1 VCSLGLFDLAH
12 SAPQLLILRERF
24 FASVDACAHIVVFRG
39 LGLHIVVP
47 SSSNTFQQSWIAS
60 GRILFLIAVSGLGAI
75 GLVVLSA
82 LWAGTESD
90 AAALDRQRQLVN
102 ARLREQVD
110 QVAHVIGQFGNGYL
124 TRVYPAARSNGG
136 SSSLEA
142 VLTAAAGSAISQTA
156 MSAFGYDQAF
166 VVDEKAQLLMLSDA
180 QTEKRYRWMKPLFAP
195 LLQDARLGVRQGTA
209 SERTPSSMES
219 RVASAARPN
228 RALAN
233 LMRLEGRP
241 TIVGVVAINDADQG
255 RQQPIRQFLV
265 VVRFIDGAAL
275 DELSRQQGLN
285 GARFART
292 ADADEN
298 EVAFQIDAT
307 ANGEPIGFIV
317 WRPDLPGSRVI
328 GRLMPALS
336 IAALVIAV
344 LFSFLLVRLRSSLG
358 ELKKSELHA
367 RQLALHDVLTD
378 LPNRALFAMRF
389 DECLAET
396 RNSSERSAVALLDLD
411 RFKAVNDTFGH
422 AAGDELIRMAA
433 ERIRAILR
441 PADTLAR
448 LGGDEFALLL
458 RDIKDHDQVL
468 PAICEAIVAELGKP
482 FPLLHGEAVARVGG
496 SIGVTVVPDAGR
508 NADDIMRYADVA
520 LYEAKMGGRGQWRLY
535 SPSMDGGRNARD
547 ILKNELREVLA
558 KGTASSAGSP
568 SDPITTR
575 PDFGSL
581 EVYYQTVHRAE
592 GGYAASGAEA
602 LVRWRHSQ
610 RGLLTP
616 ASFIPVAEEGGLID
630 ALGFWVLREA
640 CRAACKWPD
649 DTFVAVNVSPAQLRR
664 PNFAEEVFAV
674 LEESGLPPS
683 RLELELTES
692 SLIEDNSDVYSV
704 LKSLR
709 SRGVQ
714 ISLDDF
720 GTGFSCLSHLMRFD
734 IDRIKIDRSFVS
746 LLGTKANG
754 AAIIGA
760 IVALSRNLGIS
771 TTAEGVET
779 EYQRDFLAALGC
791 TDLQGYFFSKP
802 VPLRELGCFR
812 EAESAAGLLATA
824 SGAVA

>member
-1 VCSLGLFDLAH
+1 M
-12 SAPQLLILRERF
+12 
-24 FASVDACAHIVVFRG
+24 VFRG
-39 LGLHIVVP
+39 LGLQIVLP
-47 SSSNTFQQSWIAS
+47 SSSKTFQQSWIAS

-124 TRVYPAARSNGG
+124 TRVYPAARSSGG
-136 SSSLEA
+136 SSSLDA

-166 VVDEKAQLLMLSDA
+166 VVDEKAQLLMLADA
-180 QTEKRYRWMKPLFAP
+180 QTEKRYRWMRPLFLP
-195 LLQDARLGVRQGTA
+195 LLQDARLGVRQGTV
-209 SERTPSSMES
+209 SNERTPSSMES
-219 RVASAARPN
+219 RLASPGRSN
-228 RALAN
+228 TALAN

-241 TIVGVVAINDADQG
+241 TIVGVVAINEPDEGQ
-255 RQQPIRQFLV
+255 RQTMRQFLI

-336 IAALVIAV
+336 IAALVIAI
-344 LFSFLLVRLRSSLG
+344 LFSVLLVRLRSSLG
-358 ELKKSELHA
+358 ELRKSELHA
-367 RQLALHDVLTD
+367 RQLALHDVLTS

-396 RNSSERSAVALLDLD
+396 KNSAERSAVALLDLD

-433 ERIRAILR
+433 ERIHSLLR
-441 PADTLAR
+441 PGDTLAR

-458 RDIKDHDQVL
+458 RDIKDHDHVL
-468 PAICEAIVAELGKP
+468 PAICDAIVAELGKP
-482 FPLLHGEAVARVGG
+482 FPLLRGEAIARVGG

-520 LYEAKMGGRGQWRLY
+520 LYEAKMGGRGQWRVY

-558 KGTASSAGSP
+558 KGTASAADGP
-568 SDPITTR
+568 QSDPIANR

-592 GGYAASGAEA
+592 GGGYPASGAEA

-640 CRAACKWPD
+640 CRAACKWPE

-664 PNFAEEVFAV
+664 PNFADEVFAV
-674 LEESGLPPS
+674 LQESGLPPS

-692 SLIEDNSDVYSV
+692 SLIEDNSDVYTV

-720 GTGFSCLSHLMRFD
+720 GTGFSCLSHLLRFD

-746 LLGTKANG
+746 QLGTKANG

-791 TDLQGYFFSKP
+791 TDLQGYYFSKP
-802 VPLRELGCFR
+802 VPLRELDCFR
-812 EAESAAGLLATA
+812 TAESA
-824 SGAVA
+824 VA

>member
-1 VCSLGLFDLAH
+1 M
-12 SAPQLLILRERF
+12 
-24 FASVDACAHIVVFRG
+24 VFRG
-39 LGLHIVVP
+39 LGLQIVLP
-47 SSSNTFQQSWIAS
+47 SSSKTFQQSWIAS

-124 TRVYPAARSNGG
+124 TRVYPAARSSGG
-136 SSSLEA
+136 SSSLDA

-166 VVDEKAQLLMLSDA
+166 VVDEKAQLLMLADA
-180 QTEKRYRWMKPLFAP
+180 QTEKRYRWMKPLFLP
-195 LLQDARLGVRQGTA
+195 LLQDARLGVRPGTV
-209 SERTPSSMES
+209 SNERTPSSMES
-219 RVASAARPN
+219 RLASPGRSN
-228 RALAN
+228 TALAN

-241 TIVGVVAINDADQG
+241 TIVGVVAINDPEEGQ
-255 RQQPIRQFLV
+255 RQTMRQFLI

-336 IAALVIAV
+336 IAALVIAI
-344 LFSFLLVRLRSSLG
+344 LFSVLLVRLRSSLG
-358 ELKKSELHA
+358 ELRKSELHA
-367 RQLALHDVLTD
+367 RQLALHDVLTS

-396 RNSSERSAVALLDLD
+396 KNSAERSAVALLDLD

-433 ERIRAILR
+433 ERIHSLLR
-441 PADTLAR
+441 PGDTLAR

-468 PAICEAIVAELGKP
+468 PAICDAIVAELGKP
-482 FPLLHGEAVARVGG
+482 FPLLRGEAVARVGG

-520 LYEAKMGGRGQWRLY
+520 LYEAKMGGRGQWRVY

-558 KGTASSAGSP
+558 KGTASSADGP
-568 SDPITTR
+568 QSDPIANK

-592 GGYAASGAEA
+592 GGGYSASGAEA

-640 CRAACKWPD
+640 CRAACKWPEN
-649 DTFVAVNVSPAQLRR
+649 TFVAVNVSPAQLRR

-674 LEESGLPPS
+674 LQESGLPPS

-692 SLIEDNSDVYSV
+692 SLIEDNSDVYTV

-709 SRGVQ
+709 SQGVQ

-720 GTGFSCLSHLMRFD
+720 GTGFSCLSHLLRFD

-746 LLGTKANG
+746 QLGTKANG

-802 VPLRELGCFR
+802 VPLCDLDSFR
-812 EAESAAGLLATA
+812 TAESA
-824 SGAVA
+824 VA

>member
-1 VCSLGLFDLAH
+1 M
-12 SAPQLLILRERF
+12 
-24 FASVDACAHIVVFRG
+24 VFRG
-39 LGLHIVVP
+39 LGLQIVLP
-47 SSSNTFQQSWIAS
+47 SSSKTFQQSWIAS

-124 TRVYPAARSNGG
+124 TRVYPAARSSGG
-136 SSSLEA
+136 SSSLDA

-166 VVDEKAQLLMLSDA
+166 VVDEKAQLLMLADA
-180 QTEKRYRWMKPLFAP
+180 QTEKRYRWMKPLFLP
-195 LLQDARLGVRQGTA
+195 LLQDARLGVRPGA
-209 SERTPSSMES
+209 VSNERTPSSMES
-219 RVASAARPN
+219 RLASPGRSN
-228 RALAN
+228 TALAN

-241 TIVGVVAINDADQG
+241 TIVGVVAINDPEEGQ
-255 RQQPIRQFLV
+255 RQTMRQFLI

-336 IAALVIAV
+336 IAALVIAI
-344 LFSFLLVRLRSSLG
+344 LFSVLLVRLRSSLG
-358 ELKKSELHA
+358 ELRKSELHA
-367 RQLALHDVLTD
+367 RQLALHDVLTS

-396 RNSSERSAVALLDLD
+396 KNSAERSAVALLDLD

-433 ERIRAILR
+433 ERIHSLLR
-441 PADTLAR
+441 PGDTLAR

-468 PAICEAIVAELGKP
+468 PVICDAIVAELGKP
-482 FPLLHGEAVARVGG
+482 FPLLRGEAVARVGG

-520 LYEAKMGGRGQWRLY
+520 LYEAKMGGRGQWRVY

-558 KGTASSAGSP
+558 KGTASSADGP
-568 SDPITTR
+568 QSDPIANK

-592 GGYAASGAEA
+592 GGGYSASGAEA

-640 CRAACKWPD
+640 CRAACKWPEN
-649 DTFVAVNVSPAQLRR
+649 TFVAVNVSPAQLRR
-664 PNFAEEVFAV
+664 PNFAEEVSAV
-674 LEESGLPPS
+674 LQESGLPPT

-692 SLIEDNSDVYSV
+692 SLIEDNSDVYTV

-709 SRGVQ
+709 SQGVQ

-720 GTGFSCLSHLMRFD
+720 GTGFSCLSHLLRFD

-746 LLGTKANG
+746 QLGTKANG

-802 VPLRELGCFR
+802 VPLRDLDSFR
-812 EAESAAGLLATA
+812 TAESA
-824 SGAVA
+824 VA

>member
-1 VCSLGLFDLAH
+1 M
-12 SAPQLLILRERF
+12 
-24 FASVDACAHIVVFRG
+24 VFRG
-39 LGLHIVVP
+39 LGLQIVLP
-47 SSSNTFQQSWIAS
+47 SSSKTFQQSWIAS

-124 TRVYPAARSNGG
+124 TRVYPAARSSGG
-136 SSSLEA
+136 SSSLDA

-166 VVDEKAQLLMLSDA
+166 VVDEKAQLLMLADA
-180 QTEKRYRWMKPLFAP
+180 QTEKRYRWMRPLFLP
-195 LLQDARLGVRQGTA
+195 LLQDARLGVRQGTV
-209 SERTPSSMES
+209 SNERTPSSMES
-219 RVASAARPN
+219 RLASPGRSN
-228 RALAN
+228 TALAN

-241 TIVGVVAINDADQG
+241 TIVGVVAINEPDEGQ
-255 RQQPIRQFLV
+255 RQTMRQFLI

-336 IAALVIAV
+336 IAALVIAI
-344 LFSFLLVRLRSSLG
+344 LFSVLLVRLRSSLG
-358 ELKKSELHA
+358 ELRKSELHA
-367 RQLALHDVLTD
+367 RQLALHDVLTS

-396 RNSSERSAVALLDLD
+396 KNSAERSAVALLDLD

-433 ERIRAILR
+433 ERIHSLLR
-441 PADTLAR
+441 PGDTLAR

-458 RDIKDHDQVL
+458 RDIKDHNYVL
-468 PAICEAIVAELGKP
+468 PAICDAIVAELGKP
-482 FPLLHGEAVARVGG
+482 FPLLRGEAIARVGG

-520 LYEAKMGGRGQWRLY
+520 LYEAKMGGRGQWRVY

-558 KGTASSAGSP
+558 KGTASAADGP
-568 SDPITTR
+568 QSDPIANR

-592 GGYAASGAEA
+592 GGGYPASGAEA

-640 CRAACKWPD
+640 CRAACKWPE

-664 PNFAEEVFAV
+664 PNFADEVFAV
-674 LEESGLPPS
+674 LQESGLPPS

-692 SLIEDNSDVYSV
+692 SLIEDNSDVYTV
-704 LKSLR
+704 LKPLR

-720 GTGFSCLSHLMRFD
+720 GTGFSCLSHLLRFD

-746 LLGTKANG
+746 QLGTKANG
-754 AAIIGA
+754 AAIVGA

-791 TDLQGYFFSKP
+791 TDLQGYYFSKP
-802 VPLRELGCFR
+802 VPLRELDCFR
-812 EAESAAGLLATA
+812 TAESA
-824 SGAVA
+824 VA

>member
-1 VCSLGLFDLAH
+1 M
-12 SAPQLLILRERF
+12 
-24 FASVDACAHIVVFRG
+24 
-39 LGLHIVVP
+39 HIVVP
-47 SSSNTFQQSWIAS
+47 SSSNTFQKSWIAS
-60 GRILFLIAVSGLGAI
+60 GRILFLIAISGLGAI

-124 TRVYPAARSNGG
+124 ARVYPASRSAGV
-136 SSSLEA
+136 SSSLDT
-142 VLTAAAGSAISQTA
+142 VLAGAAGSAISETA

-166 VVDEKAQLLMLSDA
+166 VVDEKAQLSMLTDA
-180 QTEKRYRWMKPLFAP
+180 KTEKRYRWMKPLFLP
-195 LLQDARLGVRQGTA
+195 LLKDSRLTA
-209 SERTPSSMES
+209 SQRPTFTDRMPSSLES
-219 RVASAARPN
+219 RRASAVRPN
-228 RALAN
+228 HALAN

-241 TIVGVVAINDADQG
+241 TIVGIVAINEAPEG
-255 RQQPIRQFLV
+255 QPQPTRQFLI
-265 VVRFIDGAAL
+265 VVRFLDGAAL

-344 LFSFLLVRLRSSLG
+344 LFSVLLVRLRSSLG
-358 ELKKSELHA
+358 ELKRSELHA

-389 DECLAET
+389 EECLAET
-396 RNSSERSAVALLDLD
+396 RHSTERSAVALLDLD

-433 ERIRAILR
+433 ERIRSVLR
-441 PADTLAR
+441 PGDTLAR

-458 RDIKDHDQVL
+458 RDIRNDDKVL
-468 PAICEAIVAELGKP
+468 LSICDAIVAELGRP
-482 FPLLHGEAVARVGG
+482 FPLLRGEAVARVGG
-496 SIGVTVVPDAGR
+496 SIGLTIVPDAGR
-508 NADDIMRYADVA
+508 TADDLMRYADVA
-520 LYEAKMGGRGQWRLY
+520 LYEAKMGGRGQWRVY

-558 KGTASSAGSP
+558 KGTASSAESAQTGPGS
-568 SDPITTR
+568 TR

-616 ASFIPVAEEGGLID
+616 ASFIPAAEEGGLID
-630 ALGFWVLREA
+630 ALGFWVLRES
-640 CRAACKWPD
+640 CKAACNWPE
-649 DTFVAVNVSPAQLRR
+649 DTFVAVNVSPAQFRR
-664 PNFAEEVFAV
+664 PNFAEEVIAV
-674 LEESGLPPS
+674 LEETGLPPS

-692 SLIEDNSDVYSV
+692 SLIEDNSDIYTV

-709 SRGVQ
+709 SRGIQ

-720 GTGFSCLSHLMRFD
+720 GTGFSCLSHLVRFD

-746 LLGTKANG
+746 QLGAKANG

-760 IVALSRNLGIS
+760 IVTLSRNLGIS

-779 EYQRDFLAALGC
+779 EYQRDFLTALGC

-802 VPLRELGCFR
+802 VPLRELDCFAKS
-812 EAESAAGLLATA
+812 EGGAGPRTIA
-824 SGAVA
+824 SGAIA

>member
-1 VCSLGLFDLAH
+1 MSSLRLFDLAH
-12 SAPQLLILRERF
+12 IAPQLLILRERF

-124 TRVYPAARSNGG
+124 TRVYPAARSTGG
-136 SSSLEA
+136 SSSLDA

-219 RVASAARPN
+219 RLASAARSN

-255 RQQPIRQFLV
+255 RQQPMRQFLI

-441 PADTLAR
+441 PGDTLAR

-558 KGTASSAGSP
+558 KGTSAGSHL
-568 SDPITTR
+568 DPIATR

-649 DTFVAVNVSPAQLRR
+649 DRFVAVNVSPAQLRR

-812 EAESAAGLLATA
+812 EAESAAGLLTTA

>member
-1 VCSLGLFDLAH
+1 M
-12 SAPQLLILRERF
+12 
-24 FASVDACAHIVVFRG
+24 
-39 LGLHIVVP
+39 HIVVP
-47 SSSNTFQQSWIAS
+47 SSSNTFQKSWIAS
-60 GRILFLIAVSGLGAI
+60 GRILFLIAISGLGAI

-82 LWAGTESD
+82 LWAGAESD

-124 TRVYPAARSNGG
+124 ARVYPASRSAGV
-136 SSSLEA
+136 SSSLDT
-142 VLTAAAGSAISQTA
+142 VLTAAAGSAISETA

-166 VVDEKAQLLMLSDA
+166 VVDEKAQLSMLTDA
-180 QTEKRYRWMKPLFAP
+180 KTEKRYRWMKPLFLP
-195 LLQDARLGVRQGTA
+195 LLRDSRLTARHSPTF
-209 SERTPSSMES
+209 SDRTPSSLES
-219 RVASAARPN
+219 RRASAVRPN
-228 RALAN
+228 HALAN

-241 TIVGVVAINDADQG
+241 TIVGIVAINEAPDG
-255 RQQPIRQFLV
+255 QPQPMRQFLI
-265 VVRFIDGAAL
+265 VVRFLDGAAL

-344 LFSFLLVRLRSSLG
+344 LFSVLLVRLRSSLG
-358 ELKKSELHA
+358 ELKRSELHA

-378 LPNRALFAMRF
+378 LPNRALFAIRF
-389 DECLAET
+389 EECLTDT
-396 RNSSERSAVALLDLD
+396 RHSTERSAVALLDLD

-433 ERIRAILR
+433 ERIRSVLR
-441 PADTLAR
+441 PDDTLAR

-458 RDIKDHDQVL
+458 RDIKDDDQIL
-468 PAICEAIVAELGKP
+468 LSICDAIVAELGRP
-482 FPLLHGEAVARVGG
+482 FPLLRGEAVARVGG
-496 SIGVTVVPDAGR
+496 SIGVTIVPDAGR
-508 NADDIMRYADVA
+508 NADDVMRYADVA
-520 LYEAKMGGRGQWRLY
+520 LYEAKMGGRGQWRVY

-558 KGTASSAGSP
+558 KGTAPSAGNPQPGPGGSK
-568 SDPITTR
+568 

-592 GGYAASGAEA
+592 GGYSASGAEA

-616 ASFIPVAEEGGLID
+616 ASFIPAAEEGGLID

-640 CRAACKWPD
+640 CRAACTWPE

-674 LEESGLPPS
+674 LEETGLPPS

-692 SLIEDNSDVYSV
+692 SLIEDNSDVYTV

-709 SRGVQ
+709 SRGIQ

-720 GTGFSCLSHLMRFD
+720 GTGFSCLSHLVRFD

-746 LLGTKANG
+746 QLGAKANG

-760 IVALSRNLGIS
+760 IVTLSRNLGIS

-779 EYQRDFLAALGC
+779 EYQRDFLTALGC

-802 VPLRELGCFR
+802 VPLRELDGFAKS
-812 EAESAAGLLATA
+812 E
-824 SGAVA
+824 SGAGSRTITSGAIA

>member
-1 VCSLGLFDLAH
+1 
-12 SAPQLLILRERF
+12 
-24 FASVDACAHIVVFRG
+24 
-39 LGLHIVVP
+39 LHIVLP

-102 ARLREQVD
+102 ARLGEQVD

-124 TRVYPAARSNGG
+124 TRVYPAARSAGG
-136 SSSLEA
+136 SSSLDA
-142 VLTAAAGSAISQTA
+142 VLTAAAGSAISHTA
-156 MSAFGYDQAF
+156 MSAFSYDQAF
-166 VVDEKAQLLMLSDA
+166 VVDAKAQLLMLADA
-180 QTEKRYRWMKPLFAP
+180 QTEKRYRWMKPLFLP
-195 LLQDARLGVRQGTA
+195 LLQDARLEVGQDTV
-209 SERTPSSMES
+209 SNERTPPSMES
-219 RVASAARPN
+219 PLASAARSS

-241 TIVGVVAINDADQG
+241 TIVGVVAINEADEGQ
-255 RQQPIRQFLV
+255 QQPMRQFLI
-265 VVRFIDGAAL
+265 VVRFLDGAAL

-307 ANGEPIGFIV
+307 ANSEPIGFIV

-328 GRLMPALS
+328 GRLMPAFS
-336 IAALVIAV
+336 VAALMIAI
-344 LFSFLLVRLRSSLG
+344 LFSVLLVRLRSSLG

-396 RNSSERSAVALLDLD
+396 QNSTERSAVALLDLD

-433 ERIRAILR
+433 ERIRSLLR
-441 PADTLAR
+441 PGDTLAR

-468 PAICEAIVAELGKP
+468 SVICDAIVEDLGRP
-482 FPLLHGEAVARVGG
+482 FPLSKGEAVARVGG

-508 NADDIMRYADVA
+508 NADDLMRYADVA
-520 LYEAKMGGRGQWRLY
+520 LYEAKMGGRGQWRVY

-558 KGTASSAGSP
+558 SGTASSADGSQP
-568 SDPITTR
+568 DLIASGS
-575 PDFGSL
+575 DFGSL
-581 EVYYQTVHRAE
+581 EVYYQTVHRAQE
-592 GGYAASGAEA
+592 GHPALGAEA
-602 LVRWRHSQ
+602 LVRWHHSR

-640 CRAACKWPD
+640 CQAACKWPEN
-649 DTFVAVNVSPAQLRR
+649 TFVAVNVSPAQLRR

-674 LEESGLPPS
+674 LLESGLPPS

-692 SLIEDNSDVYSV
+692 SLIEDNSEVYTV
-704 LKSLR
+704 LKALR
-709 SRGVQ
+709 SQGVQ

-720 GTGFSCLSHLMRFD
+720 GTGFSSLSHLMRFD

-760 IVALSRNLGIS
+760 IVALSRNLGVS

-802 VPLRELGCFR
+802 VPLRELACFGKP
-812 EAESAAGLLATA
+812 ESATGLLTNAP
-824 SGAVA
+824 GAVFAPRGS

>member
-1 VCSLGLFDLAH
+1 M
-12 SAPQLLILRERF
+12 
-24 FASVDACAHIVVFRG
+24 VFRG
-39 LGLHIVVP
+39 FGLHIVVP

-124 TRVYPAARSNGG
+124 TRVYPAARSTGG
-136 SSSLEA
+136 SSSSLDA

-166 VVDEKAQLLMLSDA
+166 VVDENAQPLMLADA
-180 QTEKRYRWMKPLFAP
+180 QTEKRYRWMKPLFLP
-195 LLQDARLGVRQGTA
+195 LLQDARLGVRQGSA
-209 SERTPSSMES
+209 SERTPSSME
-219 RVASAARPN
+219 RRLASAAGSN

-255 RQQPIRQFLV
+255 RQQPMRQFLI

-344 LFSFLLVRLRSSLG
+344 LFSVLLVRLRSSLG

-396 RNSSERSAVALLDLD
+396 RNSTERSAVALLDLD

-422 AAGDELIRMAA
+422 AAGDELIRLAA
-433 ERIRAILR
+433 ERIRSILR
-441 PADTLAR
+441 PGDTLAR

-458 RDIKDHDQVL
+458 RDIKDYDQVL

-482 FPLLHGEAVARVGG
+482 FPLLRGEAVARVGG

-520 LYEAKMGGRGQWRLY
+520 LYEAKMGGRGQWRVY

-558 KGTASSAGSP
+558 KGTASSSVGPHPDLVAN
-568 SDPITTR
+568 R

-592 GGYAASGAEA
+592 GGYSASGAEA

-664 PNFAEEVFAV
+664 PNFAEEVFSV
-674 LEESGLPPS
+674 LQESGLPPS

-692 SLIEDNSDVYSV
+692 SLIEDNSDIYSV

-709 SRGVQ
+709 SRGIQ

-802 VPLRELGCFR
+802 VPLRELDCFR
-812 EAESAAGLLATA
+812 KPETAAGLLTIAPD
-824 SGAVA
+824 AVA

>member
-1 VCSLGLFDLAH
+1 M
-12 SAPQLLILRERF
+12 
-24 FASVDACAHIVVFRG
+24 
-39 LGLHIVVP
+39 HIVVP
-47 SSSNTFQQSWIAS
+47 SSSNTFQKSWIAS
-60 GRILFLIAVSGLGAI
+60 GRILFLIAISGLGAI

-124 TRVYPAARSNGG
+124 ARVYPASRSAGV
-136 SSSLEA
+136 SSSLDT
-142 VLTAAAGSAISQTA
+142 VLTGAAGSAISETA

-166 VVDEKAQLLMLSDA
+166 VVDEKAQLSMLTDA
-180 QTEKRYRWMKPLFAP
+180 KTEKRYRWMKPLFLP
-195 LLQDARLGVRQGTA
+195 LLKDSRLTA
-209 SERTPSSMES
+209 SQSPTFTDRMPSSLES
-219 RVASAARPN
+219 RRASAVRPN
-228 RALAN
+228 HALAN

-241 TIVGVVAINDADQG
+241 TIVGIVAINEAPEG
-255 RQQPIRQFLV
+255 QPQRTRQFLI
-265 VVRFIDGAAL
+265 VVRFLDGAAL

-344 LFSFLLVRLRSSLG
+344 LFSVLLVRLRSSLG
-358 ELKKSELHA
+358 ELKRSELHA

-389 DECLAET
+389 EECLAET
-396 RNSSERSAVALLDLD
+396 QHSTERSAVALLDLD

-433 ERIRAILR
+433 ERIRSVLR
-441 PADTLAR
+441 PGDTLAR

-458 RDIKDHDQVL
+458 RDIRNDDQVL
-468 PAICEAIVAELGKP
+468 LSICDAIVAELGRP
-482 FPLLHGEAVARVGG
+482 FPLLRGEAVARVGG
-496 SIGVTVVPDAGR
+496 SIGLTIVPDAGR
-508 NADDIMRYADVA
+508 TADDLMRYADVA
-520 LYEAKMGGRGQWRLY
+520 LYEAKMGGRGQWRVY

-558 KGTASSAGSP
+558 KGTASSAGSAQTGP
-568 SDPITTR
+568 GSTR

-581 EVYYQTVHRAE
+581 EVFYQTVHRAE

-616 ASFIPVAEEGGLID
+616 ASFIPAAEEGGLID
-630 ALGFWVLREA
+630 ALGFWVLRES
-640 CRAACKWPD
+640 CKAACNWPE

-664 PNFAEEVFAV
+664 PNFAEEVIAV
-674 LEESGLPPS
+674 LEETGLPPS

-692 SLIEDNSDVYSV
+692 SLIEDNSDVYTV

-709 SRGVQ
+709 SRGIQ

-720 GTGFSCLSHLMRFD
+720 GTGFSCLSHLVRFD

-746 LLGTKANG
+746 QLGAKANG

-760 IVALSRNLGIS
+760 IVTLSRNLGIS

-779 EYQRDFLAALGC
+779 EYQRDFLTALGC

-802 VPLRELGCFR
+802 VPLRELDCFAKS
-812 EAESAAGLLATA
+812 EGGAGPRTIA
-824 SGAVA
+824 SGAIA

>member
-1 VCSLGLFDLAH
+1 M
-12 SAPQLLILRERF
+12 
-24 FASVDACAHIVVFRG
+24 
-39 LGLHIVVP
+39 HIVVP
-47 SSSNTFQQSWIAS
+47 SSSNTFQKSWIAS
-60 GRILFLIAVSGLGAI
+60 GRILFLIAISGLGAI

-124 TRVYPAARSNGG
+124 ARVYPASRSADV
-136 SSSLEA
+136 SSSLDT
-142 VLTAAAGSAISQTA
+142 VLTGAAGSAISETA

-166 VVDEKAQLLMLSDA
+166 VVDEKAQLSMLTDA
-180 QTEKRYRWMKPLFAP
+180 KTEKRYRWMKPLFLP
-195 LLQDARLGVRQGTA
+195 LLKDSRLTA
-209 SERTPSSMES
+209 SQNPIFSDRTPSSLES
-219 RVASAARPN
+219 RRASAVRPN
-228 RALAN
+228 HALAN

-241 TIVGVVAINDADQG
+241 TIVGIVAINEAPG
-255 RQQPIRQFLV
+255 GHPQPMRQFLI
-265 VVRFIDGAAL
+265 VVRFLDGAAL

-344 LFSFLLVRLRSSLG
+344 LFSVLLVRLRSSLG
-358 ELKKSELHA
+358 ELKRSELHA
-367 RQLALHDVLTD
+367 RQLALHDVLTG

-389 DECLAET
+389 EECVTQT
-396 RNSSERSAVALLDLD
+396 RHSTERSAVALLDLD

-433 ERIRAILR
+433 ERIRSVLR
-441 PADTLAR
+441 PDDTLAR

-458 RDIKDHDQVL
+458 RDIKDDDHIL
-468 PAICEAIVAELGKP
+468 RSICDAIVAELGRP
-482 FPLLHGEAVARVGG
+482 FPLLRGEAVARVGG
-496 SIGVTVVPDAGR
+496 SIGITIVPDAGR
-508 NADDIMRYADVA
+508 TADDLMRYADVA
-520 LYEAKMGGRGQWRLY
+520 LYEAKMGGRGQWRVY

-558 KGTASSAGSP
+558 KGTAASADSPQPGPGGSK
-568 SDPITTR
+568 

-592 GGYAASGAEA
+592 GGYSASGAEA

-616 ASFIPVAEEGGLID
+616 ASFIPAAEEGGLID

-640 CRAACKWPD
+640 CRAACKWPE

-664 PNFAEEVFAV
+664 PNFAGEVFAV
-674 LEESGLPPS
+674 LEETGLPPS

-692 SLIEDNSDVYSV
+692 SLIEDNSDVHTV

-720 GTGFSCLSHLMRFD
+720 GTGFSCLSHLVRFD

-746 LLGTKANG
+746 QLGAKATG

-760 IVALSRNLGIS
+760 IVTLSRNLGIS

-779 EYQRDFLAALGC
+779 EYQRDFLTALGC

-802 VPLRELGCFR
+802 VPLRELDCF
-812 EAESAAGLLATA
+812 AKSESGAGSRTIA
-824 SGAVA
+824 SGATA

>member
-1 VCSLGLFDLAH
+1 M
-12 SAPQLLILRERF
+12 Q
-24 FASVDACAHIVVFRG
+24 
-39 LGLHIVVP
+39 IVVP

-124 TRVYPAARSNGG
+124 TRVYPAARSTGG
-136 SSSLEA
+136 SSSLDA

-166 VVDEKAQLLMLSDA
+166 VVDEKAQLLMLADA
-180 QTEKRYRWMKPLFAP
+180 QTEKRYRWMKPLFLP
-195 LLQDARLGVRQGTA
+195 LLQDARLGVRQGPV

-219 RVASAARPN
+219 HLASAVRSN

-241 TIVGVVAINDADQG
+241 TIVGVVAINGADQG
-255 RQQPIRQFLV
+255 QQQPMRQFLI

-336 IAALVIAV
+336 IAALVIAI
-344 LFSFLLVRLRSSLG
+344 LFSVLLVRLRSSLG

-378 LPNRALFAMRF
+378 LPNRALFAIRF

-396 RNSSERSAVALLDLD
+396 KNSAERSAVALLDLD

-433 ERIRAILR
+433 ERIRSILR
-441 PADTLAR
+441 PGDTLAR

-458 RDIKDHDQVL
+458 RDIKEHDRVL

-482 FPLLHGEAVARVGG
+482 FPLLRGEAVARVGG

-520 LYEAKMGGRGQWRLY
+520 LYEAKMGGRGQWRVY

-558 KGTASSAGSP
+558 KSMASSGDSLR
-568 SDPITTR
+568 SDPAANR

-592 GGYAASGAEA
+592 GGYSASGAEA

-610 RGLLTP
+610 RGLLAP
-616 ASFIPVAEEGGLID
+616 SSFIPVAEEGGLID

-640 CRAACKWPD
+640 CRAACKWPE

-674 LEESGLPPS
+674 LQESGLPPS

-709 SRGVQ
+709 SQGVQ

-802 VPLRELGCFR
+802 VPLRELDCFQQP
-812 EAESAAGLLATA
+812 ESAAGLLTNAP
-824 SGAVA
+824 GAVA

>member
-1 VCSLGLFDLAH
+1 M
-12 SAPQLLILRERF
+12 
-24 FASVDACAHIVVFRG
+24 HIV
-39 LGLHIVVP
+39 LP
-47 SSSNTFQQSWIAS
+47 SSSNTFQKSWIAS
-60 GRILFLIAVSGLGAI
+60 GRILFLIAISGLGAI

-110 QVAHVIGQFGNGYL
+110 QVAHVIGQVANGYL
-124 TRVYPAARSNGG
+124 ATNRAYPRPSGG
-136 SSSLEA
+136 SSTLDS
-142 VLTAAAGSAISQTA
+142 VLSAAAGSAISQTA

-166 VVDEKAQLLMLSDA
+166 VVDEKAELIMLTDA
-180 QTEKRYRWMKPLFAP
+180 QTEKRYRWMKPLFLP
-195 LLQDARLGVRQGTA
+195 LLRDARLAA
-209 SERTPSSMES
+209 SQTPASPES
-219 RVASAARPN
+219 LSAGSPPSN
-228 RALAN
+228 HGLAN

-241 TIVGVVAINDADQG
+241 TIVGVAPITEAYHG
-255 RQQPIRQFLV
+255 QQPMRQFLIA
-265 VVRFIDGAAL
+265 VRFLDGAAL
-275 DELSRQQGLN
+275 DQLSREQGLN

-292 ADADEN
+292 ADPDED

-336 IAALVIAV
+336 IAAFVIAI
-344 LFSFLLVRLRSSLG
+344 LFSVLLVRLRSSLG
-358 ELKKSELHA
+358 ELRKSELHA
-367 RQLALHDVLTD
+367 RQLALHDVLTG

-389 DECLAET
+389 EECLAQT
-396 RNSSERSAVALLDLD
+396 RNSTERSAVALLDLD

-422 AAGDELIRMAA
+422 AAGDELIRIAA
-433 ERIRAILR
+433 DRIRSVLR
-441 PADTLAR
+441 PGDTLAR
-448 LGGDEFALLL
+448 LGGDEFAVLL
-458 RDIKDHDQVL
+458 RGIKDHDKIL
-468 PAICEAIVAELGKP
+468 PAICQAIVAELAKP

-520 LYEAKMGGRGQWRLY
+520 LYEAKMGGRGQWRIY

-558 KGTASSAGSP
+558 AGTNSSANGAP
-568 SDPITTR
+568 LDPNK

-581 EVYYQTVHRAE
+581 EVHYQAVHRAE
-592 GGYAASGAEA
+592 QGFQASGTEA

-610 RGLLTP
+610 RGLLMP
-616 ASFIPVAEEGGLID
+616 ASFIPAAEEGGLID

-640 CRAACKWPD
+640 CKAASSWPEN
-649 DTFVAVNVSPAQLRR
+649 TFVAVNVSPSQLRR
-664 PNFAEEVFAV
+664 PNFGEEVFAV
-674 LEESGLPPS
+674 LQESGLSPS

-692 SLIEDNSDVYSV
+692 SLIEDNSEIYTV

-720 GTGFSCLSHLMRFD
+720 GTGYSSLSHLMRFD

-746 LLGTKANG
+746 MLGTKANG

-760 IVALSRNLGIS
+760 IVALSRNLAIS

-791 TDLQGYFFSKP
+791 TDLQGYFFSRP
-802 VPLRELGCFR
+802 VPLHELNCFQD
-812 EAESAAGLLATA
+812 AGSTA
-824 SGAVA
+824 GSPVNAPKAIA

>member
-1 VCSLGLFDLAH
+1 M
-12 SAPQLLILRERF
+12 
-24 FASVDACAHIVVFRG
+24 VFRG
-39 LGLHIVVP
+39 LGLHIVLP
-47 SSSNTFQQSWIAS
+47 SSSNTFQKSWIAS
-60 GRILFLIAVSGLGAI
+60 GRILILIAVSGLGAI

-102 ARLREQVD
+102 ARLLEQVD

-124 TRVYPAARSNGG
+124 TRVYPAARSTGG
-136 SSSLEA
+136 SSSLDA

-166 VVDEKAQLLMLSDA
+166 VVDEKAQLLMLADA
-180 QTEKRYRWMKPLFAP
+180 QTEKRYRWMKPLFLP
-195 LLQDARLGVRQGTA
+195 LLQDARLGVRQGTV
-209 SERTPSSMES
+209 SNERTPSSMEN
-219 RVASAARPN
+219 RLASPGRSN
-228 RALAN
+228 TALAN

-241 TIVGVVAINDADQG
+241 TIVGVVAINEPDEG
-255 RQQPIRQFLV
+255 QQQTMRQFLI

-336 IAALVIAV
+336 IAALVIAI
-344 LFSFLLVRLRSSLG
+344 LFSVLLVRLRSSLG

-367 RQLALHDVLTD
+367 RQLALHDVLTS

-389 DECLAET
+389 DECLVET
-396 RNSSERSAVALLDLD
+396 KNSAERSAVALLDLD

-433 ERIRAILR
+433 ERIHSLLR
-441 PADTLAR
+441 PGDTLAR

-482 FPLLHGEAVARVGG
+482 FPLLRGEAVARVGG

-520 LYEAKMGGRGQWRLY
+520 LYEAKMGGRGQWRVY

-558 KGTASSAGSP
+558 KGTASSADGP
-568 SDPITTR
+568 QSDPIANK

-592 GGYAASGAEA
+592 GGGYPASGAEA

-640 CRAACKWPD
+640 CKAACKWPEN
-649 DTFVAVNVSPAQLRR
+649 TFVAVNVSPAQLRR
-664 PNFAEEVFAV
+664 PNFAEEVFTV
-674 LEESGLPPS
+674 LQESGLPPS

-692 SLIEDNSDVYSV
+692 SLIEDNSDVYTV

-720 GTGFSCLSHLMRFD
+720 GTGFSCLSHLLRFD

-746 LLGTKANG
+746 QLGTKANG

-802 VPLRELGCFR
+802 VPLRDLDSFR
-812 EAESAAGLLATA
+812 KAESA
-824 SGAVA
+824 VA

>member
-1 VCSLGLFDLAH
+1 M
-12 SAPQLLILRERF
+12 
-24 FASVDACAHIVVFRG
+24 VFRG

-124 TRVYPAARSNGG
+124 TRVYPAARSTGG
-136 SSSLEA
+136 ASSLDA

-166 VVDEKAQLLMLSDA
+166 VVDEKAQLLMLADA
-180 QTEKRYRWMKPLFAP
+180 QTEKRYRWMKPLFLP

-209 SERTPSSMES
+209 SERMPASMES
-219 RVASAARPN
+219 RFASAAGSN

-241 TIVGVVAINDADQG
+241 TIVGVVAINDADQA
-255 RQQPIRQFLV
+255 RQQPMRQFLI

-344 LFSFLLVRLRSSLG
+344 LFSVLLVRLRSSLG

-422 AAGDELIRMAA
+422 AAGDELIRLAA
-433 ERIRAILR
+433 ERIRSILR
-441 PADTLAR
+441 PGDTLAR

-482 FPLLHGEAVARVGG
+482 FPLLRGEAVARVGG

-520 LYEAKMGGRGQWRLY
+520 LYEAKMGGRGQWRVY

-558 KGTASSAGSP
+558 KGTASSARP
-568 SDPITTR
+568 HSDAVANR

-592 GGYAASGAEA
+592 GGYSASGAEA

-640 CRAACKWPD
+640 CRAACKWPEN
-649 DTFVAVNVSPAQLRR
+649 TFIAVNVSPAQLRR
-664 PNFAEEVFAV
+664 PNFAEEVFTV
-674 LEESGLPPS
+674 LQESGLPPS

-692 SLIEDNSDVYSV
+692 SLIEDNSDIYSV

-709 SRGVQ
+709 SRGIQ

-802 VPLRELGCFR
+802 APLRELDCFR
-812 EAESAAGLLATA
+812 EPETAAGLLTIAPD
-824 SGAVA
+824 AVA

>member
-1 VCSLGLFDLAH
+1 M
-12 SAPQLLILRERF
+12 Q
-24 FASVDACAHIVVFRG
+24 IV
-39 LGLHIVVP
+39 LP
-47 SSSNTFQQSWIAS
+47 SSSKTFQQSWIAS

-124 TRVYPAARSNGG
+124 TRVYPAARSSGG
-136 SSSLEA
+136 SSSLDA

-166 VVDEKAQLLMLSDA
+166 VVDEKAQLLMLADA
-180 QTEKRYRWMKPLFAP
+180 QTEKRYRWMKPLFLP
-195 LLQDARLGVRQGTA
+195 LLQDARLGVRPGA
-209 SERTPSSMES
+209 VSNERTPSSMES
-219 RVASAARPN
+219 RLASPGRSN
-228 RALAN
+228 TALAN

-241 TIVGVVAINDADQG
+241 TIVGVVAINDPEEGQ
-255 RQQPIRQFLV
+255 RQTMRQFLI

-336 IAALVIAV
+336 IAALVIAI
-344 LFSFLLVRLRSSLG
+344 LFSVLLVRLRSSLG
-358 ELKKSELHA
+358 ELRKSELHA
-367 RQLALHDVLTD
+367 RQLALHDVLTS

-396 RNSSERSAVALLDLD
+396 KNSAERSAVALLDLD

-433 ERIRAILR
+433 ERIHSLLR
-441 PADTLAR
+441 PGDTLAR

-468 PAICEAIVAELGKP
+468 PAICDAIVAELGKP
-482 FPLLHGEAVARVGG
+482 FPLLRGEAVARVGG

-520 LYEAKMGGRGQWRLY
+520 LYEAKMGGRGQWRVY

-558 KGTASSAGSP
+558 KGTASSADGP
-568 SDPITTR
+568 QSDPIANK

-592 GGYAASGAEA
+592 GGGYSASGAEA

-640 CRAACKWPD
+640 CRAACKWPEN
-649 DTFVAVNVSPAQLRR
+649 TFVAVNVSPAQLRR

-674 LEESGLPPS
+674 LQESGLPPS

-692 SLIEDNSDVYSV
+692 SLIEDNSDVYTV

-709 SRGVQ
+709 SQGVQ

-720 GTGFSCLSHLMRFD
+720 GTGFSCLSHLLRFD

-746 LLGTKANG
+746 QLGTKANG

-802 VPLRELGCFR
+802 VPLCDLDSFR
-812 EAESAAGLLATA
+812 TAESA
-824 SGAVA
+824 VAWEAFDLPPGTFAARGG

>member
-1 VCSLGLFDLAH
+1 M
-12 SAPQLLILRERF
+12 Q
-24 FASVDACAHIVVFRG
+24 IV
-39 LGLHIVVP
+39 LP
-47 SSSNTFQQSWIAS
+47 SSSKTFQQSWIAS

-124 TRVYPAARSNGG
+124 TRVYPAARSSGG
-136 SSSLEA
+136 SSSLDA

-166 VVDEKAQLLMLSDA
+166 VVDEKAQLLMLADA
-180 QTEKRYRWMKPLFAP
+180 QTEKRYRWMKPLFLP
-195 LLQDARLGVRQGTA
+195 LLQDARLGVRPGA
-209 SERTPSSMES
+209 VSNERTPSSMES
-219 RVASAARPN
+219 RLASPGRSN
-228 RALAN
+228 TALAN

-241 TIVGVVAINDADQG
+241 TIVGVVAINDPEEGQ
-255 RQQPIRQFLV
+255 RQTMRQFLI

-336 IAALVIAV
+336 IAALVIAI
-344 LFSFLLVRLRSSLG
+344 LFSVLLVRLRSSLG
-358 ELKKSELHA
+358 ELRKSELHA
-367 RQLALHDVLTD
+367 RQLALHDVLTS

-396 RNSSERSAVALLDLD
+396 KNSAERSAVALLDLD

-433 ERIRAILR
+433 ERIHSLLR
-441 PADTLAR
+441 PGDTLAR

-468 PAICEAIVAELGKP
+468 PVICDAIVAELGKP
-482 FPLLHGEAVARVGG
+482 FPLLRGEAVARVGG

-520 LYEAKMGGRGQWRLY
+520 LYEAKMGGRGQWRVY

-558 KGTASSAGSP
+558 KGTASSADGP
-568 SDPITTR
+568 QSDPIANK

-592 GGYAASGAEA
+592 GGGYSASGAEA

-640 CRAACKWPD
+640 CRAACKWPEN
-649 DTFVAVNVSPAQLRR
+649 TFVAVNVSPAQLRR

-674 LEESGLPPS
+674 LQESGLPPS

-692 SLIEDNSDVYSV
+692 SLIEDNSDVYTV

-709 SRGVQ
+709 SQGVQ

-720 GTGFSCLSHLMRFD
+720 GTGFSCLSHLLRFD

-746 LLGTKANG
+746 QLGTKANG

-802 VPLRELGCFR
+802 VPLRELDSFR
-812 EAESAAGLLATA
+812 TAESA
-824 SGAVA
+824 VA

>member
-1 VCSLGLFDLAH
+1 M
-12 SAPQLLILRERF
+12 
-24 FASVDACAHIVVFRG
+24 VFRG
-39 LGLHIVVP
+39 LGLHIVLP
-47 SSSNTFQQSWIAS
+47 SSSNTFQKSWIAS
-60 GRILFLIAVSGLGAI
+60 GRILILIAVSGLGAI

-102 ARLREQVD
+102 ACLLEQVD

-124 TRVYPAARSNGG
+124 TRVYPAARSTGG
-136 SSSLEA
+136 SSSLDA

-166 VVDEKAQLLMLSDA
+166 VVDEKAQLLMLADA
-180 QTEKRYRWMKPLFAP
+180 QTEKRYRWMKPLFLP
-195 LLQDARLGVRQGTA
+195 LLQDARLGVRQGTV
-209 SERTPSSMES
+209 SNERTPSSMEN
-219 RVASAARPN
+219 RLASPGRSN
-228 RALAN
+228 TALAN

-241 TIVGVVAINDADQG
+241 TIVGVVAINEPDEG
-255 RQQPIRQFLV
+255 QQQTMRQFLI

-336 IAALVIAV
+336 IAALVIAI
-344 LFSFLLVRLRSSLG
+344 LFSVLLVRLRSSLG

-367 RQLALHDVLTD
+367 RQLALHDVLTS

-389 DECLAET
+389 DECLVET
-396 RNSSERSAVALLDLD
+396 KNSAERSAVALLDLD

-433 ERIRAILR
+433 ERIHSLLR
-441 PADTLAR
+441 PGDTLAR

-482 FPLLHGEAVARVGG
+482 FPLLRGEAVARVGG

-520 LYEAKMGGRGQWRLY
+520 LYEAKMGGRGQWRVY

-558 KGTASSAGSP
+558 KGTASSADGP
-568 SDPITTR
+568 QSDPIANK

-592 GGYAASGAEA
+592 GGGYPASGAEA

-640 CRAACKWPD
+640 CKAACKWPEN
-649 DTFVAVNVSPAQLRR
+649 TFVAVNVSPAQLRR
-664 PNFAEEVFAV
+664 PNFAEEVFTV
-674 LEESGLPPS
+674 LQESGLPPS

-692 SLIEDNSDVYSV
+692 SLIEDNSDVYTV

-720 GTGFSCLSHLMRFD
+720 GTGFSCLSHLLRFD

-746 LLGTKANG
+746 QLGTKANG

-802 VPLRELGCFR
+802 VPLRDLDSFR
-812 EAESAAGLLATA
+812 KAESA
-824 SGAVA
+824 VA

>member
-1 VCSLGLFDLAH
+1 M
-12 SAPQLLILRERF
+12 
-24 FASVDACAHIVVFRG
+24 
-39 LGLHIVVP
+39 HIVVP

-124 TRVYPAARSNGG
+124 TRVYPAARSTGG
-136 SSSLEA
+136 SSSLDA

-166 VVDEKAQLLMLSDA
+166 VVDEKAQLLMLADA
-180 QTEKRYRWMKPLFAP
+180 QTEKRYRWMKPLFLP

-209 SERTPSSMES
+209 SERTPASMES
-219 RVASAARPN
+219 RLASAAGSN

-241 TIVGVVAINDADQG
+241 TIVGVVAINDADRG
-255 RQQPIRQFLV
+255 RQQPMRQFLI

-344 LFSFLLVRLRSSLG
+344 LFSVLLVRLRSSLG

-389 DECLAET
+389 DACLAET
-396 RNSSERSAVALLDLD
+396 RNSTERSAVALLDLD

-433 ERIRAILR
+433 ERIRSILR
-441 PADTLAR
+441 PGDTLAR

-458 RDIKDHDQVL
+458 RDIKDYDQVL

-482 FPLLHGEAVARVGG
+482 FPLLRGEAVARVGG

-520 LYEAKMGGRGQWRLY
+520 LYEAKMGGRGQWRVY

-558 KGTASSAGSP
+558 KGTASSAGP
-568 SDPITTR
+568 RSDAIANR

-592 GGYAASGAEA
+592 GGYSASGAEA

-709 SRGVQ
+709 SRGIQ

-802 VPLRELGCFR
+802 VPLRELDCFR
-812 EAESAAGLLATA
+812 EPESAAGSLTIAPD
-824 SGAVA
+824 AVA

>member
-1 VCSLGLFDLAH
+1 M
-12 SAPQLLILRERF
+12 
-24 FASVDACAHIVVFRG
+24 VFRG
-39 LGLHIVVP
+39 LRLHIVLP

-60 GRILFLIAVSGLGAI
+60 GRILILIAVSGLGAI

-102 ARLREQVD
+102 ARLLEQVD

-124 TRVYPAARSNGG
+124 TRVYPAARSTGG
-136 SSSLEA
+136 SSSLDA

-166 VVDEKAQLLMLSDA
+166 VVDEKAQLLMLADA
-180 QTEKRYRWMKPLFAP
+180 QTEKRYRWMKPLFLP
-195 LLQDARLGVRQGTA
+195 LLQDARLGVRQGTV
-209 SERTPSSMES
+209 SNERTPSSMEN
-219 RVASAARPN
+219 RLASPGRSN
-228 RALAN
+228 TALAN

-241 TIVGVVAINDADQG
+241 TIVGVVAINEPDEGQ
-255 RQQPIRQFLV
+255 RQTMRQFLI

-336 IAALVIAV
+336 IAALVIAI
-344 LFSFLLVRLRSSLG
+344 LFSVLLVRLRSSLG

-367 RQLALHDVLTD
+367 RQLALHDVLTS

-389 DECLAET
+389 DECLVET
-396 RNSSERSAVALLDLD
+396 KNSAERSAVALLDLD

-433 ERIRAILR
+433 ERIHSLLR
-441 PADTLAR
+441 PGDTLAR

-482 FPLLHGEAVARVGG
+482 FPLLRGEAVARVGG

-520 LYEAKMGGRGQWRLY
+520 LYEAKMGGRGQWRVY

-558 KGTASSAGSP
+558 KGTASSADGP
-568 SDPITTR
+568 QSDPIANK

-581 EVYYQTVHRAE
+581 EVYFQTVHRAE
-592 GGYAASGAEA
+592 GGGYPASGAEA

-640 CRAACKWPD
+640 CRAGCKWPEN
-649 DTFVAVNVSPAQLRR
+649 TFVAVNVSPAQLRR
-664 PNFAEEVFAV
+664 PNFAEEVFTV
-674 LEESGLPPS
+674 LQETGLPPS

-692 SLIEDNSDVYSV
+692 SLIEDNSDVYTV

-709 SRGVQ
+709 SQGVQ

-720 GTGFSCLSHLMRFD
+720 GTGFSCLSHLLRFD

-746 LLGTKANG
+746 QLGTKANG

-802 VPLRELGCFR
+802 VPLRDLDSFR
-812 EAESAAGLLATA
+812 KAESA
-824 SGAVA
+824 VA

>member
-1 VCSLGLFDLAH
+1 MGRIDLAH

-24 FASVDACAHIVVFRG
+24 FVSLGQCARVVVFRG
-39 LGLHIVVP
+39 PGLHIVLP

-90 AAALDRQRQLVN
+90 AAALDRQRHLVN

-124 TRVYPAARSNGG
+124 TRVYPAARSAGG
-136 SSSLEA
+136 SSSLDA

-166 VVDEKAQLLMLSDA
+166 VVDEKAQLLMLADA
-180 QTEKRYRWMKPLFAP
+180 QTEKRYRWMKPLFLP
-195 LLQDARLGVRQGTA
+195 LLQDARLGLRQGTV
-209 SERTPSSMES
+209 SNERTPSSMES
-219 RVASAARPN
+219 RLASTGSSNP
-228 RALAN
+228 ALAN

-241 TIVGVVAINDADQG
+241 TIVGVVAINEPDEGQ
-255 RQQPIRQFLV
+255 RQTMRQFLI

-336 IAALVIAV
+336 IAALVIAI
-344 LFSFLLVRLRSSLG
+344 LFSVLLVRLRSSLG

-367 RQLALHDVLTD
+367 RQLALHDVLTN

-389 DECLAET
+389 EECLAET
-396 RNSSERSAVALLDLD
+396 QNSTERSAVALLDLD

-433 ERIRAILR
+433 ERIRALLR
-441 PADTLAR
+441 PGDTLAR

-458 RDIKDHDQVL
+458 RDIKDDDQVL
-468 PAICEAIVAELGKP
+468 PAICDAIVAELGKP
-482 FPLLHGEAVARVGG
+482 FPLLRGEAVARVGG

-520 LYEAKMGGRGQWRLY
+520 LYEAKMGGRGQWRIY

-547 ILKNELREVLA
+547 ILKNELRDVLA
-558 KGTASSAGSP
+558 KSAASCADGSP
-568 SDPITTR
+568 SEPLANR
-575 PDFGSL
+575 PDYGSL

-592 GGYAASGAEA
+592 PGYTGSGAEA

-640 CRAACKWPD
+640 CRAARKWPEG
-649 DTFVAVNVSPAQLRR
+649 TFVAVNVSPAQLRR

-674 LEESGLPPS
+674 LQESGLPPS
-683 RLELELTES
+683 QLELELTES
-692 SLIEDNSDVYSV
+692 SLIEDNSDVYTV
-704 LKSLR
+704 LRSLR

-720 GTGFSCLSHLMRFD
+720 GTGFSCLSHLVRFD

-746 LLGTKANG
+746 QLGTKANG

-802 VPLRELGCFR
+802 VPVGDLDCFR
-812 EAESAAGLLATA
+812 KAESA
-824 SGAVA
+824 VA

>member
-1 VCSLGLFDLAH
+1 M
-12 SAPQLLILRERF
+12 
-24 FASVDACAHIVVFRG
+24 HI
-39 LGLHIVVP
+39 IVP
-47 SSSNTFQQSWIAS
+47 SSSNTFQKSWIAS

-124 TRVYPAARSNGG
+124 TRVYPAARSTGG
-136 SSSLEA
+136 SSSLDA

-166 VVDEKAQLLMLSDA
+166 VVDEKAQLLMLADA

-195 LLQDARLGVRQGTA
+195 LLRDARLGVRQGTA

-219 RVASAARPN
+219 RLASAAQSN

-241 TIVGVVAINDADQG
+241 TIVGVVAINDAAQG
-255 RQQPIRQFLV
+255 RQQPMRQFLI

-336 IAALVIAV
+336 IAALLIAV
-344 LFSFLLVRLRSSLG
+344 LFSVLLVRLRSSLG

-396 RNSSERSAVALLDLD
+396 RNSVERSAVALLDLD

-441 PADTLAR
+441 PGDTLAR

-482 FPLLHGEAVARVGG
+482 FPLLRGEAVARVGG

-558 KGTASSAGSP
+558 RGMASSAGP
-568 SDPITTR
+568 HSDPIATR

-581 EVYYQTVHRAE
+581 EVHYQTVHRAE

-616 ASFIPVAEEGGLID
+616 AGFIPVAEEGGLID

-674 LEESGLPPS
+674 LEESRLPPS

-709 SRGVQ
+709 GGGVQ

-760 IVALSRNLGIS
+760 IVTLSRNLGIS

-779 EYQRDFLAALGC
+779 EYQRDLLAALGC

-802 VPLRELGCFR
+802 VPLRELDCFR
-812 EAESAAGLLATA
+812 EAESAAGLLTIAPD
-824 SGAVA
+824 AVA

>member
-1 VCSLGLFDLAH
+1 M
-12 SAPQLLILRERF
+12 Q
-24 FASVDACAHIVVFRG
+24 IV
-39 LGLHIVVP
+39 LP
-47 SSSNTFQQSWIAS
+47 SSSKTFQQSWIAS

-124 TRVYPAARSNGG
+124 TRVYPAARSSGG
-136 SSSLEA
+136 SSSLDA
-142 VLTAAAGSAISQTA
+142 VLSAAAGSAISQTA

-166 VVDEKAQLLMLSDA
+166 VVDEKAQLLMLADA
-180 QTEKRYRWMKPLFAP
+180 QTEKRYRWMKPLFLP
-195 LLQDARLGVRQGTA
+195 LLQDARLGVRPGA
-209 SERTPSSMES
+209 VSNERTPSSMES
-219 RVASAARPN
+219 RLASPGRSN
-228 RALAN
+228 TALAN

-241 TIVGVVAINDADQG
+241 TIVGVVAINDPEEGQ
-255 RQQPIRQFLV
+255 RQTMRQFLI

-336 IAALVIAV
+336 IAALVIAI
-344 LFSFLLVRLRSSLG
+344 LFSVLLVRLRSSLG
-358 ELKKSELHA
+358 ELRKSELHA
-367 RQLALHDVLTD
+367 RQLALHDVLTS

-396 RNSSERSAVALLDLD
+396 KNSAERSAVALLDLD

-433 ERIRAILR
+433 ERIHSLLR
-441 PADTLAR
+441 PGDTLAR

-468 PAICEAIVAELGKP
+468 PVICDAIVAELGKP
-482 FPLLHGEAVARVGG
+482 FPLLRGEAVARVGG

-520 LYEAKMGGRGQWRLY
+520 LYEAKMGGRGQWRVY

-558 KGTASSAGSP
+558 KGTASSADGP
-568 SDPITTR
+568 QSDPIANK

-592 GGYAASGAEA
+592 GGGYSASGAEA

-640 CRAACKWPD
+640 CRAACKWPEN
-649 DTFVAVNVSPAQLRR
+649 TFVAVNVSPAQLRR
-664 PNFAEEVFAV
+664 PNFAEEVSAV
-674 LEESGLPPS
+674 LQESGLPPS

-692 SLIEDNSDVYSV
+692 SLIEDNSDVYTV

-709 SRGVQ
+709 SQGVQ

-720 GTGFSCLSHLMRFD
+720 GTGFSCLSHLLRFD

-746 LLGTKANG
+746 QLGTKANG

-802 VPLRELGCFR
+802 VPLRDLDSFR
-812 EAESAAGLLATA
+812 TAESA
-824 SGAVA
+824 VA

>member
-1 VCSLGLFDLAH
+1 M
-12 SAPQLLILRERF
+12 
-24 FASVDACAHIVVFRG
+24 VFRG
-39 LGLHIVVP
+39 LGLQIVLP
-47 SSSNTFQQSWIAS
+47 SSSKTFQQSWIAS

-124 TRVYPAARSNGG
+124 TRVYPAARSSGG
-136 SSSLEA
+136 SSSLDA

-166 VVDEKAQLLMLSDA
+166 VVDEKAQLLMLADA
-180 QTEKRYRWMKPLFAP
+180 QTEKRYRWMKPLFLP
-195 LLQDARLGVRQGTA
+195 LLQDARLGVRPGA
-209 SERTPSSMES
+209 VANERTPSSMES
-219 RVASAARPN
+219 RLASPGRSN
-228 RALAN
+228 TALAN

-241 TIVGVVAINDADQG
+241 TIVGVVAINDPEEGQ
-255 RQQPIRQFLV
+255 RQTMRQFLI

-336 IAALVIAV
+336 IAALVIAI
-344 LFSFLLVRLRSSLG
+344 LFSVLLVRLRSSLG
-358 ELKKSELHA
+358 ELRKSELHA
-367 RQLALHDVLTD
+367 RQLALHDVLTS

-396 RNSSERSAVALLDLD
+396 KNSAERSAVALLDLD

-433 ERIRAILR
+433 ERIHSLLR
-441 PADTLAR
+441 PGDTLAR

-468 PAICEAIVAELGKP
+468 PVICDAIVAELGKP
-482 FPLLHGEAVARVGG
+482 FPLLRGEAVARVGG

-520 LYEAKMGGRGQWRLY
+520 LYEAKMGGRGQWRVY

-558 KGTASSAGSP
+558 KGTASSADGP
-568 SDPITTR
+568 QSDPIANK

-592 GGYAASGAEA
+592 GGGYSASGAEA

-640 CRAACKWPD
+640 CRAACKWPEN
-649 DTFVAVNVSPAQLRR
+649 TFVAVNVSPAQLRR
-664 PNFAEEVFAV
+664 PNFAEEVSAV
-674 LEESGLPPS
+674 LQESGLPPS

-692 SLIEDNSDVYSV
+692 SLIEDNSDVYTV

-709 SRGVQ
+709 SQGVQ

-720 GTGFSCLSHLMRFD
+720 GTGFSCLSHLLRFD

-746 LLGTKANG
+746 QLGTKANG

-802 VPLRELGCFR
+802 VPLRDLDSFR
-812 EAESAAGLLATA
+812 TAESA
-824 SGAVA
+824 VA

>member
-1 VCSLGLFDLAH
+1 M
-12 SAPQLLILRERF
+12 
-24 FASVDACAHIVVFRG
+24 VFRG
-39 LGLHIVVP
+39 LGLHIVRP

-102 ARLREQVD
+102 ARLREQVT

-124 TRVYPAARSNGG
+124 ARVHPASRSAGV
-136 SSSLEA
+136 SSSLDM
-142 VLTAAAGSAISQTA
+142 VLTAATGSAISQTA

-166 VVDEKAQLLMLSDA
+166 VVDEKAQLLMMADA
-180 QTEKRYRWMKPLFAP
+180 QTEKRFRWMKPLLLP
-195 LLQDARLGVRQGTA
+195 LLQDARLAA
-209 SERTPSSMES
+209 SPGAASNERLSSSIES
-219 RVASAARPN
+219 RRASAAQPN

-241 TIVGVVAINDADQG
+241 TIVGVVAIDEAPQG
-255 RQQPIRQFLV
+255 QQQPARQFLI

-358 ELKKSELHA
+358 DLRKSELHA
-367 RQLALHDVLTD
+367 RQLALHDVLTG

-389 DECLAET
+389 DECLADT
-396 RNSSERSAVALLDLD
+396 QNSVERFAVALLDLD

-433 ERIRAILR
+433 ERIRSVLR
-441 PADTLAR
+441 PDDTLAR

-458 RDIKDHDQVL
+458 RDISDDQIL

-482 FPLLHGEAVARVGG
+482 FPLLKGEAVAQVGG

-508 NADDIMRYADVA
+508 NADDLMRYADVA
-520 LYEAKMGGRGQWRLY
+520 LYEAKVGGRGQWRAY

-558 KGTASSAGSP
+558 KGAASSSGGMQP
-568 SDPITTR
+568 DPCASR

-581 EVYYQTVHRAE
+581 EVHYQAIHRAE
-592 GGYAASGAEA
+592 EGYQASGAEA

-616 ASFIPVAEEGGLID
+616 ASFIAVAEEGGLID

-640 CRAACKWPD
+640 CTAACNWPENS
-649 DTFVAVNVSPAQLRR
+649 FVAVNVSPSQLRR
-664 PNFAEEVFAV
+664 PKFAEEVFAV
-674 LEESGLPPS
+674 LQETGLAPS

-692 SLIEDNSDVYSV
+692 SLIEDNSDVYTV
-704 LKSLR
+704 LTSLR
-709 SRGVQ
+709 GRGVQ

-720 GTGFSCLSHLMRFD
+720 GTGYSCLSHLMRFD

-779 EYQRDFLAALGC
+779 EYQRDFLTALGC

-802 VPLRELGCFR
+802 APLRELDCFR
-812 EAESAAGLLATA
+812 QPEDAT
-824 SGAVA
+824 GPRTIGPIAVA

>member
-1 VCSLGLFDLAH
+1 M
-12 SAPQLLILRERF
+12 Q
-24 FASVDACAHIVVFRG
+24 IV
-39 LGLHIVVP
+39 LP
-47 SSSNTFQQSWIAS
+47 SSSKTFQQSWIAS

-124 TRVYPAARSNGG
+124 TRVYPAARSSGG
-136 SSSLEA
+136 SSSLDA

-166 VVDEKAQLLMLSDA
+166 VVDEKAQLLMLADA
-180 QTEKRYRWMKPLFAP
+180 QTEKRYRWMRPLFLP
-195 LLQDARLGVRQGTA
+195 LLQDARLGVRQGTV
-209 SERTPSSMES
+209 SNERTPSSMES
-219 RVASAARPN
+219 RLASPGRSN
-228 RALAN
+228 TALAN

-241 TIVGVVAINDADQG
+241 TIVGVVAINEPDEGQ
-255 RQQPIRQFLV
+255 RQTMRQFLI

-336 IAALVIAV
+336 IAALVIAI
-344 LFSFLLVRLRSSLG
+344 LFSVLLVRLRSSLG
-358 ELKKSELHA
+358 ELRKSELHA
-367 RQLALHDVLTD
+367 RQLALHDVLTS

-396 RNSSERSAVALLDLD
+396 KNSAERSAVALLDLD

-433 ERIRAILR
+433 ERIHSLLR
-441 PADTLAR
+441 PGDTLAR

-458 RDIKDHDQVL
+458 RDIKDHDHVL
-468 PAICEAIVAELGKP
+468 PAICDAIVAELGKP
-482 FPLLHGEAVARVGG
+482 FPLLRGEAIARVGG

-520 LYEAKMGGRGQWRLY
+520 LYEAKMGGRGQWRVY

-558 KGTASSAGSP
+558 KGTASAADGP
-568 SDPITTR
+568 QSDPIANR

-592 GGYAASGAEA
+592 GGGYPASGAEA

-640 CRAACKWPD
+640 CRAACKWPE

-664 PNFAEEVFAV
+664 PNFADEVFAV
-674 LEESGLPPS
+674 LQESGLPPS

-692 SLIEDNSDVYSV
+692 SLIEDNSDVYTV

-720 GTGFSCLSHLMRFD
+720 GTGFSCLSHLLRFD

-746 LLGTKANG
+746 QLGTKANG

-791 TDLQGYFFSKP
+791 TDLQGYYFSKP
-802 VPLRELGCFR
+802 VPLRELDCFR
-812 EAESAAGLLATA
+812 TAESA
-824 SGAVA
+824 VA

>member
-1 VCSLGLFDLAH
+1 M
-12 SAPQLLILRERF
+12 
-24 FASVDACAHIVVFRG
+24 VFRG

-136 SSSLEA
+136 SSSLDA

-558 KGTASSAGSP
+558 KSTASSAGSP

-812 EAESAAGLLATA
+812 EAESAAGLLTTA

>member
-1 VCSLGLFDLAH
+1 M
-12 SAPQLLILRERF
+12 
-24 FASVDACAHIVVFRG
+24 VFRG
-39 LGLHIVVP
+39 LGLQIVLP
-47 SSSNTFQQSWIAS
+47 SSSKTFQQSWIAS

-124 TRVYPAARSNGG
+124 TRVYPAARSSGG
-136 SSSLEA
+136 SSSLDA

-166 VVDEKAQLLMLSDA
+166 VVDEKAQLLMLADA
-180 QTEKRYRWMKPLFAP
+180 QTEKRYRWMKPLFLP
-195 LLQDARLGVRQGTA
+195 LLQDARLGVRPGA
-209 SERTPSSMES
+209 VSNERTPSSMES
-219 RVASAARPN
+219 RLASPGRSN
-228 RALAN
+228 TALAN

-241 TIVGVVAINDADQG
+241 TIVGVVAINDPEEGQ
-255 RQQPIRQFLV
+255 RQTMRQFLI

-336 IAALVIAV
+336 IAALVIAI
-344 LFSFLLVRLRSSLG
+344 LFSVLLVRLRSSLG
-358 ELKKSELHA
+358 ELRKSELHA
-367 RQLALHDVLTD
+367 RQLALHDVLTS

-396 RNSSERSAVALLDLD
+396 KNSAERSAVALLDLD

-433 ERIRAILR
+433 ERIHSLLR
-441 PADTLAR
+441 PGDTLAR

-468 PAICEAIVAELGKP
+468 PVICDAIVAELGKP
-482 FPLLHGEAVARVGG
+482 FPLLRGEAVARVGG

-520 LYEAKMGGRGQWRLY
+520 LYEAKMGGRGQWRVY

-547 ILKNELREVLA
+547 IIKNELREVLA
-558 KGTASSAGSP
+558 KGTASSADGP
-568 SDPITTR
+568 QSDPIANK

-592 GGYAASGAEA
+592 GGGYSASGAEA

-640 CRAACKWPD
+640 CRAACKWPEN
-649 DTFVAVNVSPAQLRR
+649 TFVAVNVSPAQLRR

-674 LEESGLPPS
+674 LQESGLPPS

-692 SLIEDNSDVYSV
+692 SLIEDNSDVYTV

-709 SRGVQ
+709 SQGVQ

-720 GTGFSCLSHLMRFD
+720 GTGFSCLSHLLRFD

-746 LLGTKANG
+746 QLGTKANG

-802 VPLRELGCFR
+802 VPLRDLDSFR
-812 EAESAAGLLATA
+812 TAESA
-824 SGAVA
+824 VA

>member
-1 VCSLGLFDLAH
+1 M
-12 SAPQLLILRERF
+12 
-24 FASVDACAHIVVFRG
+24 VFRG

-136 SSSLEA
+136 SSSLDA

-209 SERTPSSMES
+209 SKRTPSSMES

-292 ADADEN
+292 ADADEH

-812 EAESAAGLLATA
+812 EAESAAGLLTTA

>member
-1 VCSLGLFDLAH
+1 KEVEEGKGKTVLRSL
-12 SAPQLLILRERF
+12 
-24 FASVDACAHIVVFRG
+24 
-39 LGLHIVVP
+39 
-47 SSSNTFQQSWIAS
+47 
-60 GRILFLIAVSGLGAI
+60 
-75 GLVVLSA
+75 LVVCFVVGAS
-82 LWAGTESD
+82 
-90 AAALDRQRQLVN
+90 RN
-102 ARLREQVD
+102 
-110 QVAHVIGQFGNGYL
+110 NL
-124 TRVYPAARSNGG
+124 TRHPPP
-136 SSSLEA
+136 
-142 VLTAAAGSAISQTA
+142 TA
-156 MSAFGYDQAF
+156 
-166 VVDEKAQLLMLSDA
+166 
-180 QTEKRYRWMKPLFAP
+180 P
-195 LLQDARLGVRQGTA
+195 
-209 SERTPSSMES
+209 PS
-219 RVASAARPN
+219 P
-228 RALAN
+228 
-233 LMRLEGRP
+233 P
-241 TIVGVVAINDADQG
+241 
-255 RQQPIRQFLV
+255 
-265 VVRFIDGAAL
+265 
-275 DELSRQQGLN
+275 
-285 GARFART
+285 T

-336 IAALVIAV
+336 IAAMVIAI
-344 LFSFLLVRLRSSLG
+344 LFSVLLVRLRSSLG

-378 LPNRALFAMRF
+378 LPNRALFAIRF

-396 RNSSERSAVALLDLD
+396 QNSAERSAVALLDLD

-433 ERIRAILR
+433 ERIRSLLR
-441 PADTLAR
+441 PGDTLAR

-458 RDIKDHDQVL
+458 RDIKDHDHLL
-468 PAICEAIVAELGKP
+468 PAICDAIVAELGKP
-482 FPLLHGEAVARVGG
+482 FPLLRGEAVARVGG

-520 LYEAKMGGRGQWRLY
+520 LYEAKMGGRGQWRVY

-558 KGTASSAGSP
+558 KGMTSSADGPQSG
-568 SDPITTR
+568 PIEAR

-592 GGYAASGAEA
+592 AGYSASGAEA

-630 ALGFWVLREA
+630 ALGFRVLREA
-640 CRAACKWPD
+640 CRTACKWPE

-674 LEESGLPPS
+674 LQETGLPPS

-692 SLIEDNSDVYSV
+692 SLIEDNSDVYTV

-709 SRGVQ
+709 SQGVQ

-720 GTGFSCLSHLMRFD
+720 GTGFSCLSHLLRFD

-746 LLGTKANG
+746 QLGTRANG

-802 VPLRELGCFR
+802 VPLGDLDSFR
-812 EAESAAGLLATA
+812 KAESAGLLATA
-824 SGAVA
+824 PGAVA

>member
-1 VCSLGLFDLAH
+1 M
-12 SAPQLLILRERF
+12 Q
-24 FASVDACAHIVVFRG
+24 IV
-39 LGLHIVVP
+39 LP
-47 SSSNTFQQSWIAS
+47 SSSKTFQQSWIAS

-124 TRVYPAARSNGG
+124 TRVYPAARSSGG
-136 SSSLEA
+136 SSSLDA

-166 VVDEKAQLLMLSDA
+166 VVDEKAQLLMLADA
-180 QTEKRYRWMKPLFAP
+180 QTEKRYRWMKPLFLP
-195 LLQDARLGVRQGTA
+195 LLQDARLGVRPGA
-209 SERTPSSMES
+209 VSNERTPSSMES
-219 RVASAARPN
+219 RLASPGRSN
-228 RALAN
+228 TALAN

-241 TIVGVVAINDADQG
+241 TIVGVVAINDPEEGQ
-255 RQQPIRQFLV
+255 RQTMRQFLI

-336 IAALVIAV
+336 IAALVIAI
-344 LFSFLLVRLRSSLG
+344 LFSVLLVRLRSSLG
-358 ELKKSELHA
+358 ELRKSELHA
-367 RQLALHDVLTD
+367 RQLALHDVLTS

-396 RNSSERSAVALLDLD
+396 KNSAERSAVALLDLD

-433 ERIRAILR
+433 ERIHSLLR
-441 PADTLAR
+441 PGDTLAR

-468 PAICEAIVAELGKP
+468 PVICDAIVAELGKP
-482 FPLLHGEAVARVGG
+482 FPLLRGEAVARVGG

-520 LYEAKMGGRGQWRLY
+520 LYEAKMGGRGQWRVY
-535 SPSMDGGRNARD
+535 SPSMDGGRNAHD

-558 KGTASSAGSP
+558 KGTASSADGP
-568 SDPITTR
+568 QSDPIANK

-592 GGYAASGAEA
+592 GGGYSASGAEA

-640 CRAACKWPD
+640 CRAACKWPEN
-649 DTFVAVNVSPAQLRR
+649 TFVAVNVSPAQLRR

-674 LEESGLPPS
+674 LQESGLPPS

-692 SLIEDNSDVYSV
+692 SLIEDNSDVYTV

-709 SRGVQ
+709 SQGVQ

-720 GTGFSCLSHLMRFD
+720 GTGFSCLSHLLRFD

-746 LLGTKANG
+746 QLGTKANG

-802 VPLRELGCFR
+802 VPLRELDSFR
-812 EAESAAGLLATA
+812 TAESA
-824 SGAVA
+824 VA

>member
-1 VCSLGLFDLAH
+1 M
-12 SAPQLLILRERF
+12 
-24 FASVDACAHIVVFRG
+24 VFRG
-39 LGLHIVVP
+39 LRLHIVLP

-124 TRVYPAARSNGG
+124 ARVYPAALPTEG
-136 SSSLEA
+136 SSSLDA

-166 VVDEKAQLLMLSDA
+166 VVDEKAQLLMLADA
-180 QTEKRYRWMKPLFAP
+180 QTEKRYRWMKPLFLP
-195 LLQDARLGVRQGTA
+195 LLKDARFGVRRSTA
-209 SERTPSSMES
+209 LNERTPSSMEA
-219 RVASAARPN
+219 RLANAARSN

-241 TIVGVVAINDADQG
+241 TIVGVVAVNEAGGGQ
-255 RQQPIRQFLV
+255 QQPMRQFLI

-275 DELSRQQGLN
+275 DELSREQGLN

-336 IAALVIAV
+336 IAALVIAI
-344 LFSFLLVRLRSSLG
+344 LFSVLLVRLRSSLG
-358 ELKKSELHA
+358 ELKRSELHA

-396 RNSSERSAVALLDLD
+396 QNSTERSAVALLDLD

-433 ERIRAILR
+433 ERIRSLLR
-441 PADTLAR
+441 PGDTLAR

-458 RDIKDHDQVL
+458 RDIKDHDHVL

-482 FPLLHGEAVARVGG
+482 FPLLRGEAVARVGG

-558 KGTASSAGSP
+558 KDTASSADGP
-568 SDPITTR
+568 HSDPIADR

-592 GGYAASGAEA
+592 AGYAASGAEA

-640 CRAACKWPD
+640 CRAACKWPE

-674 LEESGLPPS
+674 LEESGLQPS

-692 SLIEDNSDVYSV
+692 SLIEDNSDVYTV

-714 ISLDDF
+714 VSLDDF
-720 GTGFSCLSHLMRFD
+720 GTGFSCLSHLVRFD

-746 LLGTKANG
+746 QLGTKANG

-802 VPLRELGCFR
+802 VPLGDLEGFR
-812 EAESAAGLLATA
+812 KAESATGLLTTTR
-824 SGAVA
+824 GAVA

>member
-1 VCSLGLFDLAH
+1 M
-12 SAPQLLILRERF
+12 
-24 FASVDACAHIVVFRG
+24 
-39 LGLHIVVP
+39 
-47 SSSNTFQQSWIAS
+47 
-60 GRILFLIAVSGLGAI
+60 
-75 GLVVLSA
+75 LSA

-124 TRVYPAARSNGG
+124 TRVHPAARSTGG
-136 SSSLEA
+136 SSSLEE

-166 VVDEKAQLLMLSDA
+166 VVDEKAQLLMLADA
-180 QTEKRYRWMKPLFAP
+180 QTEKRYRWMKPLFLP
-195 LLQDARLGVRQGTA
+195 LLQDARLGVRQGTF

-219 RVASAARPN
+219 RLASAARSN

-241 TIVGVVAINDADQG
+241 TIVGVVAINEADQG
-255 RQQPIRQFLV
+255 QQPPTRQFLI

-336 IAALVIAV
+336 IAALVIAI
-344 LFSFLLVRLRSSLG
+344 LFSVLLVRLRSSLG

-378 LPNRALFAMRF
+378 LPNRALFAIRF

-396 RNSSERSAVALLDLD
+396 KNSAERSAVALLDLD

-433 ERIRAILR
+433 ERIRSILR
-441 PADTLAR
+441 PGDTLAR

-458 RDIKDHDQVL
+458 RDIKDHDHVL
-468 PAICEAIVAELGKP
+468 PTICEAIVAELGKP
-482 FPLLHGEAVARVGG
+482 FPLLRGEAVARVGG
-496 SIGVTVVPDAGR
+496 SIGITVVPDAGR

-520 LYEAKMGGRGQWRLY
+520 LYEAKMGGRGQWRVY

-558 KGTASSAGSP
+558 KSMASSDDGLR
-568 SDPITTR
+568 SDPAAIR

-592 GGYAASGAEA
+592 GGYTESGAEA

-610 RGLLTP
+610 RGLLAP

-640 CRAACKWPD
+640 CRAACKWPE

-674 LEESGLPPS
+674 LQESGLPPS

-709 SRGVQ
+709 SRGIQ

-760 IVALSRNLGIS
+760 IVTLSRNLGIS

-802 VPLRELGCFR
+802 VPLRELDCFQQP
-812 EAESAAGLLATA
+812 ESATGLLAVA
-824 SGAVA
+824 RGAVA